1 MNTTVAEIAAFVGGT
16 VVGDSSTPLTGISGI
31 RQAGPG
37 DLTFLADSRYVPF
50 LETTNASAI
59 LVSLDVMESEK
70 ALIQVSDPYLALTAL
85 LKRVQAETAYHP
97 TDIHPTAVISEDVEM
112 GRHVAVG
119 AHVCIANGCR
129 IGDGVTLYPGV
140 YIGHG
145 CEIGAGTLIYPNAVI
160 REGTRIGKRCIVHSG
175 AALGSDGFG
184 FASVDGK
191 HEKVPQV
198 GTVVIGDDVEIGA
211 NTAVDRATFG
221 QTIVGEGTKIDNLV
235 QIGHNVRVGKH
246 TVICGNAGIAGSTVV
261 GDRVTIAAGA
271 GIAGHIEVGE
281 GAVIGAY
288 SGVSKSI
295 KPGRAVFGYPAVE
308 HSRSKRI
315 IAAQRQLPDLVR
327 VIRDLEKRV
336 AELEG
341 QLDGKAED
349 NR

>member
-1 MNTTVAEIAAFVGGT
+1 MIG
-16 VVGDSSTPLTGISGI
+16 
-31 RQAGPG
+31 
-37 DLTFLADSRYVPF
+37 
-50 LETTNASAI
+50 
-59 LVSLDVMESEK
+59 
-70 ALIQVSDPYLALTAL
+70 
-85 LKRVQAETAYHP
+85 
-97 TDIHPTAVISEDVEM
+97 EDVEM
-112 GRHVAVG
+112 GNHVAVG
-119 AHVCIANGCR
+119 ALVCIADGCR

-140 YIGHG
+140 YVGHG
-145 CEIGAGTLIYPNAVI
+145 SEIGTGTLIYPNVTI
-160 REGTRIGKRCIVHSG
+160 REGTRIGKRCVIHAG
-175 AALGSDGFG
+175 AAIGSDGFG

-198 GTVVIGDDVEIGA
+198 GTVSLGDDVEVGA
-211 NTAVDRATFG
+211 NSAVDRATFG
-221 QTIVGEGTKIDNLV
+221 TTIIGEGTKIDNLV

-246 TVICGNAGIAGSTVV
+246 TVVCGNAGIAGSTVV

-271 GIAGHIEVGE
+271 GIGGHLEIGE

-295 KPGRAVFGYPAVE
+295 KPGRAVFGYPAVDY
-308 HSRSKRI
+308 SRSKRI

-327 VIRDLEKRV
+327 TIRTLEKRV